1 MRKIKHHKDRKNSA
15 NTVLAS
21 PVLSDLWLQKLWP
34 LLLTV
39 FFLLAPLFV
48 VSSYTPDG
56 RLFCTLYDLPKNY
69 FIATF
74 IPLFG
79 LLYSFYLYQK
89 PATIKPVSNFIC
101 SNMGVK
107 IYLLLLLAM
116 ALSITQAMV
125 IQAGIYHFI
134 DYLLLGI
141 LCLILAQLFQ
151 QNRLRWVVVYT
162 LLLALLIFAVLGLLQ
177 FFGFKIPFLL
187 PILGPASTFG
197 YRNPA
202 AHFIAMVIPFVIFA
216 SGRHWFLWRHSRN
229 SLQLVFFIVFAILAA
244 GALALL
250 FMNYS
255 RVAIMALLAEV
266 LVVPFFWF
274 MSRKRDVENNKSRAR
289 RWLRL
294 VTITSLLL
302 IVVVSLIMAFPNSR
316 RRVESSF
323 KKFQQGGV
331 SRLLEFR
338 YYHWGNSLMIIKEHP
353 VLGVGLGNWRFNYPL
368 YYKSFAPDPTFN
380 YNVQVRKTHNDY
392 LQLAAECGIPALVL
406 FLILWGRQF
415 YLLRYST
422 TADDDGED
430 WRLPILASLTAFS
443 VIMFFSFPMQ
453 MAYSRMFCFFLLAL
467 GEARAWPALLK

>member
-1 MRKIKHHKDRKNSA
+1 MRKIKQHKGRKNSVKA
-15 NTVLAS
+15 ALAS
-21 PVLSDLWLQKLWP
+21 PLLSDPWLQKLWP
-34 LLLTV
+34 LLLTA
-39 FFLLAPLFV
+39 FFLVAPLLV

-79 LLYSFYLYQK
+79 LCYSFCLYQK
-89 PATIKPVSNFIC
+89 PTSIESASNFLRF
-101 SNMGVK
+101 NMGVK
-107 IYLLLLLAM
+107 IFLLLLLAM
-116 ALSITQAMV
+116 ALSILPALV
-125 IQAGIYHFI
+125 PLAGIYHLV
-134 DYLLLGI
+134 DYILLGI
-141 LCLILAQLFQ
+141 LCFILVQLFQ
-151 QNRLRWVVVYT
+151 QNRLRWVVVYA
-162 LLLALLIFAVLGLLQ
+162 LLLALLIFTVFGLLQ
-177 FFGFKIPFLL
+177 FYGFKIPFLL

-229 SLQLVFFIVFAILAA
+229 SLQLVFVIVFAILAA

-266 LVVPFFWF
+266 MVVPFFWF
-274 MSRKRDVENNKSRAR
+274 MSWKRDVKNNKSRAR

-294 VTITSLLL
+294 VTLTSLLL
-302 IVVVSLIMAFPNSR
+302 VVVVSLIMAFPNSR

-338 YYHWGNSLMIIKEHP
+338 YYHWGNSLMMIKEHP

-368 YYKSFAPDPTFN
+368 YYKSFTPDPTFN

-406 FLILWGRQF
+406 FLLLWGRQF

-422 TADDDGED
+422 TSDDDGED